1 MVEVSKRSVGP
12 VDEDAHRCR
21 SSCRD
26 ARGMVTAELS
36 VAILAALAVL
46 VMLCWGITLVALQLQ
61 CVDTAAEVARQS
73 ARGDEAAVREAKQDA
88 PDGARVAVRHEGP
101 VTKVRVDLSVKGLLP
116 GLPTV
121 TLSSDAEVLTE
132 PDGAS

>member
-1 MVEVSKRSVGP
+1 MRSVGTA
-12 VDEDAHRCR
+12 DEDAHRCR
-21 SSCRD
+21 PSSCD

-61 CVDTAAEVARQS
+61 CVDAAAEVARQS
-73 ARGDEAAVREAKQDA
+73 ARGDEAAVRRAEQDA
-88 PDGARVAVRHEGP
+88 PDGARISVGHEGP

-121 TLSSDAEVLTE
+121 TLSSDAVVLTE